1 MRYRHFFWDFDGTLY
16 DTYGRIT
23 RATVN
28 ALHAL
33 GAAAGFDT
41 VYPAAKRSLNTSYL
55 TFAAPLG
62 VSREAFLAQ
71 YHAFS
76 EREGPESIRP
86 YPGAAEVLHGV
97 LAGGGRN
104 YLYTHRGETAEQWL
118 RYDGLWELFADRITA
133 LDGFPGKPA
142 PDALNHLIRK
152 HGLDRADC
160 VMIGDR
166 DIDLDAGKNAG
177 IACALFDPE
186 GYYPDYDVPWRFK
199 SMEELIQALCCA

>member
-33 GAAAGFDT
+33 GAAADFDA
-41 VYPAAKRSLNTSYL
+41 VYAAAKRSLHASYL
-55 TFAAPLG
+55 AFAAPLG
-62 VSREAFLAQ
+62 IAREDFLAQ

-76 EREGPESIRP
+76 GQEGPESIRP
-86 YPGAAEVLHGV
+86 YPGAVEALQRVAE
-97 LAGGGRN
+97 GGGSN
-104 YLYTHRGETAEQWL
+104 YLYTHRGDSALQWI
-118 RYDGLWELFADRITA
+118 RYDGIERLFADRVTA
-133 LDGFPGKPA
+133 LDGFPSKPA
-142 PDALNHLIRK
+142 PDALNHLIGK

-177 IACALFDPE
+177 IACALFDPDNF
-186 GYYPDYDVPWRFK
+186 YPDYEAAWRFRD
-199 SMEELIQALCCA
+199 MEELASALCG